1 MSVKIE
7 KYIYRNRVEDNFYM
21 IKVFKEEEEIV
32 RVKEEISK
40 DLEKWE
46 TIKIHYNKRNL
57 KETFLEIMEKNT
69 LPIYDIIK

>member
-21 IKVFKEEEEIV
+21 IKVFKEEEKIV
-32 RVKEEISK
+32 RVKEEIGK

>member
-7 KYIYRNRVEDNFYM
+7 KYIYRNRVEDSFYM
-21 IKVFKEEEEIV
+21 IKVFKEEERIV

-40 DLEKWE
+40 DLEKWK

-57 KETFLEIMEKNT
+57 KETFLKIMEKNT
-69 LPIYDIIK
+69 LPIYNIIK

>member
-21 IKVFKEEEEIV
+21 IKVFKEEERIV

-40 DLEKWE
+40 DIAKKSDKPVYGFRILGLVDEL
-46 TIKIHYNKRNL
+46 L
-57 KETFLEIMEKNT
+57 KLKNDKAA
-69 LPIYDIIK
+69 LL

>member
-21 IKVFKEEEEIV
+21 IKVFKEEEKIV